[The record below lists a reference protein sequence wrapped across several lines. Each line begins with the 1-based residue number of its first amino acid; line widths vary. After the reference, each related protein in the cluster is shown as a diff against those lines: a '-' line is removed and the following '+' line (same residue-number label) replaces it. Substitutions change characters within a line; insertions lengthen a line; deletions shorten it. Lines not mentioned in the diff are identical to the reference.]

1 MSANAESSSNF
12 QWDWNLPR
20 LFIRR
25 CREKGDKLKVADSSG
40 VKLSG
45 NDLLLRTLALKRII
59 DREVLQARFK
69 TLEEERHVG
78 VLLPPTVPAVVVN
91 MALTL
96 SRRVAVNLNYTV
108 SESIINRC
116 IEEAQI
122 KHVITSRK
130 VMDKLGMK
138 LDAQVVYLE
147 DLKDKATVADK
158 IVAYTQSKLLPEGM
172 LASQFKLHKNTPDD
186 RLTIIF
192 TSGSTGVPKGVPLT
206 FNNIASNVQGF
217 DATIHVKEDDCFLG
231 ILPFFHSFGY
241 TGTLWAVGCL
251 PCSGAF
257 HYNPLEPK
265 QIGKL
270 IETYKCTIVL
280 GTPTFLRGFLKRIEP
295 EQFKTVNIVVVG
307 AEKMPIPLA
316 QAFDERFGVR
326 PIEGYGTTELSPVV
340 AVNVPASRAKTANA
354 NEGLREGSVGR
365 PIPGV
370 RARTVSLDDHSKVL
384 KPNETGMIEISGPN
398 VMAGY
403 LNQPELTAKVMNN
416 GWYITG
422 DVGFIEPDGFIH
434 ITGRE
439 SRFSKIGGEMVPH
452 IQVEEELNK
461 ILGGDEDVLTLAV
474 CGVPDEKKG
483 ERLVVLYTQ
492 LSQEPS
498 AIVKK
503 LIESGLPSIYN
514 PGADGFIRVDSIPI
528 LGTGKLDLRGLQ
540 ALAKE
545 LAGSKP
551 SSRESAT

>member
-1 MSANAESSSNF
+1 MNTKNQPSSNF

-25 CREKGDKLKVADSSG
+25 CREKGAQIKVADSSG

-69 TLEEERHVG
+69 PIEDEKHVG

-116 IEEAQI
+116 IEQAQI
-122 KHVITSRK
+122 KHVLTSRK
-130 VMDKLGMK
+130 VMEKLGMN
-138 LDAQVVYLE
+138 LNAQVVYLE
-147 DLKDKATVADK
+147 DLKDKATLGDK
-158 IVAYTQSKLLPEGM
+158 IVAFTQSKFMPEGM
-172 LASQFKLHKNTPDD
+172 LASQLQLHKNKPDD

-192 TSGSTGVPKGVPLT
+192 TSGSTGIPKGVPLT

-217 DATIHVKEDDCFLG
+217 DATIHVRENDCFLG

-265 QIGKL
+265 QIAKL

-295 EQFKTVNIVVVG
+295 EQFKSVDVVVVG

-316 QAFDERFGVR
+316 QAFEERFGVR

-340 AVNVPASRAKTANA
+340 AVNVPPSRARTQ
-354 NEGLREGSVGR
+354 EGKNSLREGSVGR
-365 PIPGV
+365 PIPAV
-370 RARTVSLDDHSKVL
+370 KARAVSLDDHSKVMG
-384 KPNETGMIEISGPN
+384 PGEAGMIEISGPN
-398 VMAGY
+398 VMPGY

-422 DVGFIEPDGFIH
+422 DVGFIDADGFIH

-452 IQVEEELNK
+452 IQIEEELNK
-461 ILGGDEDVLTLAV
+461 IVGGDEDILKLAV

-483 ERLVVLYTQ
+483 ERIVVLYTE
-492 LSQEPS
+492 LPEEPA

-503 LIESGLPSIYN
+503 LIAAGLPSIYI
-514 PGADGFIRVDSIPI
+514 PGADGFIKVDAIPI

-540 ALAKE
+540 TLA
-545 LAGSKP
+545 
-551 SSRESAT
+551 REKA

>member
-1 MSANAESSSNF
+1 MNTNTQPSSNF
-12 QWDWNLPR
+12 HWDWNLPR

-25 CREKGDKLKVADSSG
+25 CREKGARIKVADSSG

-59 DREVLQARFK
+59 DREVLQSRFK
-69 TLEEERHVG
+69 SIEDEKHVG

-116 IEEAQI
+116 IEQAQI
-122 KHVITSRK
+122 KHVLTSRK
-130 VMDKLGMK
+130 VMEKLGMN
-138 LDAQVVYLE
+138 LNAQVVYLE
-147 DLKDKATVADK
+147 DLKDKATLGDK
-158 IVAYTQSKLLPEGM
+158 IVAFTQSKFLPEGM
-172 LASQFKLHKNTPDD
+172 LASQFQLHKNKPDD

-192 TSGSTGVPKGVPLT
+192 TSGSTGIPKGVPLT

-265 QIGKL
+265 QIAKL

-295 EQFKTVNIVVVG
+295 EQFKTVDVVVVG

-316 QAFDERFGVR
+316 QAFEERFGVR

-340 AVNVPASRAKTANA
+340 AVNVPPSRARTLEGKNA
-354 NEGLREGSVGR
+354 LREGSVGK

-370 RARTVSLDDHSKVL
+370 HARAVSLEDHSKVL
-384 KPNETGMIEISGPN
+384 GPDQTGMIEISGPN
-398 VMAGY
+398 VMQGY

-422 DVGFIEPDGFIH
+422 DVGFVDADGFIH

-452 IQVEEELNK
+452 IQIEEELNK
-461 ILGGDEDVLTLAV
+461 IVGGDEDILKLAV

-483 ERLVVLYTQ
+483 EKIIVLYTE
-492 LSQEPS
+492 LPEEPD
-498 AIVKK
+498 AIIKK
-503 LIESGLPSIYN
+503 LIAAGLPSIYI
-514 PGADGFIRVDSIPI
+514 PSPDGFIKVDAIPI

-540 ALAKE
+540 NLAKE
-545 LAGSKP
+545 KA
-551 SSRESAT
+551 

>member
-1 MSANAESSSNF
+1 MNTNTQPSSNF
-12 QWDWNLPR
+12 HWDWNLPR

-25 CREKGDKLKVADSSG
+25 CREKGARIKVADSSG

-59 DREVLQARFK
+59 DREVLQSRFK
-69 TLEEERHVG
+69 SIEDEKHVG

-116 IEEAQI
+116 IEQAQI
-122 KHVITSRK
+122 KHVLTSRK
-130 VMDKLGMK
+130 VMEKLGMN
-138 LDAQVVYLE
+138 LNAQVVYLE
-147 DLKDKATVADK
+147 DLKDKATLGDK
-158 IVAYTQSKLLPEGM
+158 IVAFTQSKLLPEGM
-172 LASQFKLHKNTPDD
+172 LASQFQLHKNKPDD

-192 TSGSTGVPKGVPLT
+192 TSGSTGIPKGVPLT

-265 QIGKL
+265 QIAKL

-295 EQFKTVNIVVVG
+295 EQFKTVDVVVVG

-316 QAFDERFGVR
+316 QAFEERFGVR

-340 AVNVPASRAKTANA
+340 AVNVPPSRARTQEGKNA
-354 NEGLREGSVGR
+354 LREGSVGK

-370 RARTVSLDDHSKVL
+370 HARAVSLEDHSKVL
-384 KPNETGMIEISGPN
+384 GPDQSGMIEISGPN
-398 VMAGY
+398 VMQGY

-422 DVGFIEPDGFIH
+422 DVGFVDADGFIH

-452 IQVEEELNK
+452 IQIEEELNK
-461 ILGGDEDVLTLAV
+461 IVGGDEDILKLAV

-483 ERLVVLYTQ
+483 EKIIVLYTE
-492 LSQEPS
+492 LPEEPD
-498 AIVKK
+498 AIIKK
-503 LIESGLPSIYN
+503 LIAAGLPSIYI
-514 PGADGFIRVDSIPI
+514 PSPDGFIKVDAIPI

-540 ALAKE
+540 NLAKE
-545 LAGSKP
+545 KA
-551 SSRESAT
+551 